1 VSQRAVASIVVVDDD
16 RDVAESLAMLL
27 EAEGHRVRTAHD
39 GREGLT
45 LVRDTRPD
53 LVVLDVEMPLLDG
66 AGMAL
71 QLLIYDCGLEDIPIV
86 LVSGSSGLKT
96 VAARIGTPY
105 AVSKPFNVDDF
116 LALVARALEE
126 RRAPRPGP
134 KAQPG

>member
-1 VSQRAVASIVVVDDD
+1 MVVDDD
-16 RDVAESLAMLL
+16 RDVADSLEMLL
-27 EAEGHRVRTAHD
+27 EAEGYRVRVAYD
-39 GREGLT
+39 GREGLA

-86 LVSGSSGLKT
+86 LVSGSSELNA

-105 AVSKPFNVDDF
+105 AVLKPFDVDDF
-116 LALVARALEE
+116 LALVAQALEE
-126 RRAPRPGP
+126 CRAPSPGP